1 MKGRTM
7 KILHIEY
14 ILATAEDVRFALYG
28 HTVEHAD
35 TGEYGID
42 LVTLYEYDCVICGT
56 DLPDMAGFDLVKRI
70 RDAKIEVPVMVLSS
84 RGDAAYKVQTL
95 HLGADDY
102 LTKPFDSEELAA
114 RVSAL
119 VRRSRGFARSVIEVD
134 GLQIDLDRKTASW
147 LGTPISFTI
156 SEYKMV
162 ELMALRRGTPVTKDM
177 FLSALYSDADSEPDS
192 RIIDVFLCYLRR
204 KLAEASGRNDVV
216 RTLWGRGYVMGD
228 AASAA

>member
-1 MKGRTM
+1 M
-7 KILHIEY
+7 KILHIAY
-14 ILATAEDVRFALYG
+14 NRVTVEDVRLALAG

-56 DLPDMAGFDLVKRI
+56 VDLVNRI
-70 RDAKIEVPVMVLSS
+70 RDAKIEVPILVLSACA
-84 RGDAAYKVQTL
+84 GVADKVNAL
-95 HLGADDY
+95 RLGADDY
-102 LTKPFDSEELAA
+102 MTKPFDSEELAA

-119 VRRSRGFARSVIEVD
+119 VRRSRGFVRSVIEVD

-147 LGTPISFTI
+147 QGTPIPFTI

-162 ELMALRRGTPVTKDM
+162 ELMALRRGAPVTKDM

-192 RIIDVFLCYLRR
+192 GIINVFLCRLRR

-216 RTLWGRGYVMGD
+216 RTLWCRGYVMGGA
-228 AASAA
+228 AASV